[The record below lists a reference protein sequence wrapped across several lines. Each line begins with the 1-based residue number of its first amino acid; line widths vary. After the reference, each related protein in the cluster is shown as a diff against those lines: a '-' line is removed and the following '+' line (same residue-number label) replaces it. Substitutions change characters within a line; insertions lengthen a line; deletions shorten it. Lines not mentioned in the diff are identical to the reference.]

1 MKQNDTTGKE
11 KMAEEMTSAGINR
24 RSFLIGAAGVGA
36 LVASSGLFACAPKDG
51 AGSAS
56 GAGNAAGSASGGA
69 ASAANG
75 KPAFMVAPEPVEQS
89 QIKETVEADVVIVGA
104 GFSGLV
110 CALAAAESGAK
121 VVLLERMN
129 KVIGRGGSIFAM
141 NTNLTKEKGYSI
153 EIGQVFKRM
162 MGYHSYRI
170 DGNKWMLHYHKSS
183 EAMNWLMD
191 RMKSASSVGGSDLT
205 PVMEHWYEDPENI
218 NGEFPGTHEFLDGP
232 NGKGP
237 DDNPQQDVC
246 DNVAAYCVKAGV
258 DIKYQFTAEQLVK
271 DGDRVIGV
279 VGTDETGG
287 YVQVNGSK
295 GVVMAT
301 GDFGTDEEMMKALI
315 PWVPGKASGGIW
327 EGTGH
332 KMAYWA
338 GAAVDRSATP
348 APMIFC
354 FQWRSIT
361 RQVRAFQ
368 GLMLNSDGKR
378 YTNEDNVIS
387 HGGLSLMHE
396 KGNCGFAI
404 WDTAY
409 ASEPQWQNHR
419 YVDGPKV
426 FENEQEVIAYWDEI
440 VASSGTID
448 MNGSGALEVR
458 MVRDDTIEGLISQLG
473 LPADQAKA
481 SIERYNGFCD
491 AGKDDDF
498 DKRKELLLPIKTG
511 PFYGIKCT
519 PWFLTTTGGIRCN
532 EKLQVQNENDE
543 VIDGLYCL
551 GSMVGDMYN
560 NCYSTH
566 FPGHNLGSTCLTF
579 GYVTGKYLAE
589 EA

>member
-1 MKQNDTTGKE
+1 MKGNDPVTNKLDNLAMDRR
-11 KMAEEMTSAGINR
+11 KFLAGV
-24 RSFLIGAAGVGA
+24 AGVGA
-36 LVASSGLFACAPKDG
+36 IIASSSFVGCTPTDKTTLSPTT
-51 AGSAS
+51 
-56 GAGNAAGSASGGA
+56 SGGTG
-69 ASAANG
+69 SG
-75 KPAFMVAPEPVEQS
+75 SEDKPAFMVAPSPIAKEKIS
-89 QIKETVEADVVIVGA
+89 QTVETDIVIVGA
-104 GFSGLV
+104 GFSGLI

-121 VVLLERMN
+121 VTVLERMDR
-129 KVIGRGGSIFAM
+129 VIGRGGSIFAM
-141 NTNLTKEKGYSI
+141 NTELTKEKGYSI
-153 EIGQVFKRM
+153 EIGQVYKRM

-183 EAMNWLMD
+183 DAMNWLMD
-191 RMKSASSVGGSDLT
+191 RMKNAASVGGSNLT
-205 PVMEHWYEDPENI
+205 PVMEHWYIDPENI

-246 DNVAAYCVKAGV
+246 DNVAAYCVDAGV
-258 DIKYQFTAEQLVK
+258 DIRYEFTAEQLVK
-271 DGDRVIGV
+271 DGERVTGV
-279 VGTDETGG
+279 VATDASGD
-287 YVQVNGSK
+287 YIQFNGKK
-295 GVVMAT
+295 GVVLAT
-301 GDFGTDEEMMKALI
+301 GDFGTNDEMMKALI

-338 GAAVDRSATP
+338 GAAVDRSGTP

-368 GLMLNSDGKR
+368 GLMVNSYGKR

-396 KGNCGFAI
+396 DGQCGYAI

-458 MVRDDTIEGLISQLG
+458 MVRDDTIEGLIKQLG
-473 LPADQAKA
+473 LPEGQTK
-481 SIERYNGFCD
+481 STIERYNGFCD
-491 AGKDDDF
+491 SGKDEDF
-498 DKRKELLLPIKTG
+498 DKRQELLLPIKTG

-519 PWFLTTTGGIRCN
+519 PWFLTTTGGVRCN
-532 EKLQVQNENDE
+532 EKLQVQDENDA

>member
-1 MKQNDTTGKE
+1 MEKSDSTQMGKGKE
-11 KMAEEMTSAGINR
+11 MKGKEMDR
-24 RSFLIGAAGVGA
+24 RSFLIGAAGVSA
-36 LVASSGLFACAPKDG
+36 LVASSSLAACTPGSQG
-51 AGSAS
+51 AA
-56 GAGNAAGSASGGA
+56 GA
-69 ASAANG
+69 ASGSGANLSGG
-75 KPAFMVAPEPVEQS
+75 KPAFMVAPDPIDAS
-89 QIKETVEADVVIVGA
+89 KIGETVEADIVIIGA
-104 GFSGLV
+104 GFSGLI
-110 CALAAAESGAK
+110 CALSAAEAGAK
-121 VVLLERMN
+121 VVLLERMS
-129 KVIGRGGSIFAM
+129 KVVGRGGSIFAM
-141 NTNLTKEKGYSI
+141 NTALTKEKGYSL
-153 EIGQVFKRM
+153 EIGQVYKRM

-170 DGNKWMLHYHKSS
+170 DGNKWMLHYHKSP

-191 RMKSASSVGGSDLT
+191 RMKTASSVGGSDLT
-205 PVMEHWYEDPENI
+205 PVMEHWYIDPEDI

-246 DNVAAYCVKAGV
+246 DNVAAYCAAAGV
-258 DIKYQFTAEQLVK
+258 DIRYEFTAEQLIK
-271 DGDRVIGV
+271 EGDKVVGV
-279 VGTDETGG
+279 VGAGMSGG
-287 YVQVNGSK
+287 YIRFNGKK
-295 GVVMAT
+295 GVVLAT
-301 GDFGTDEEMMKALI
+301 GDFGTNEEMMNALI

-327 EGTGH
+327 DGSGH

-338 GAAVDRSATP
+338 GAAVDRSGIPT
-348 APMIFC
+348 PMIFC

-368 GLMLNSDGKR
+368 GLMVNSDGKR

-396 KGNCGFAI
+396 KGHCGYAI

-440 VASSGTID
+440 VASSGTIS
-448 MNGSGALEVR
+448 MNNSGALEVQ
-458 MVRDDTIEGLISQLG
+458 MVRDDTLEGLIQQLG
-473 LPADQAKA
+473 LPAEQTKETV
-481 SIERYNGFCD
+481 ERYNGFCS
-491 AGKDDDF
+491 AGKDEEF

-532 EKLQVQNENDE
+532 EDMQVQDENDE

-551 GSMVGDMYN
+551 GSMVGDMYT

-566 FPGHNLGSTCLTF
+566 FPGHNLGATCLTF
-579 GYVTGKYLAE
+579 GYITGKHLAE
-589 EA
+589 KA